1 MLIHYQYHIE
11 NHSKLKHKC
20 PECGWMFS
28 TFNCV
33 KVHCCQQHG
42 KVLTKAD
49 RPVVVRPSC
58 PTCSRTLV
66 DDKAYQEHMKY
77 HANMRYECIC
87 GWMYEE
93 FNCLQG
99 HLRSRHKIKAIKKNE
114 RDFLVKGLGGRR
126 EEEESLELYSCSRCG
141 RQLKKWHLAEH
152 TSNHSKMKYKC
163 QEESCGWLYET
174 YDNLVTHYESRH
186 CKSIRCH
193 PEKEYLISKVY
204 VAEVKEEYV
213 KKCPLCSRPFG
224 EKYLEAHVAKHDDLT
239 QKCKETGCGWT
250 YRRFAELRNHYSKE
264 HQLLI
269 TKDHRDTIYI
279 LGRSSSGLRKSQNKC
294 PICSRKFKGSFNHLH
309 VKEHDKMKYK
319 CSEPECG
326 WMFRYF
332 QKLERHYRNHHF
344 YLAKNAEVCLG
355 EGLIESIRPD
365 QKFVECP
372 YCGCRLSGWKIFR
385 SHVHRHNTM
394 KSMYKCPI
402 ITCGWM
408 YGKEESLKSHY
419 LKMHSSTSVDTSKE
433 NVECKECGRRLS
445 QEVFDKHLQ
454 CFDKMKYKCPECPMV
469 FDRYLPLKRHVVN
482 KHGKVLSFKEEEYI
496 NRRHAFG
503 DKDTN
508 AKRHKKLKG
517 KSTGTDI
524 ANVRNQSFRMKADKD
539 TRKNITK
546 QASHVLR
553 YAKTAQNSACSI
565 CGRHFSCFSVRRKHE
580 EQHEQMRYKCT
591 DSSCGWMFKQ
601 FHLLQWHYSFAH
613 NGNPMR
619 NKLCEKD
626 LEEKVRELNKSPSET
641 SVRCAVS
648 PDVMGID
655 DSVTEI
661 EKMMLVEFSCESG
674 NAAERDVADPKLQ
687 DTIALPNE
695 CQSDDSFLENL
706 PHSSGDRHV
715 DDFIL
720 PQENQVQVKIER
732 ASICCN
738 ICNYTFDKIESL
750 QHHICNNFL
759 SQSSAIEDSQNS
771 QLNANQLSDV
781 GNCHSQSNINEYRA
795 DTQDRISEVE
805 MKPDVGYVSDNNTL
819 NCMYQ
824 NEDQWQQCPIHCN
837 TGQCC
842 QSQSLPRHRKA
853 TLLAN

>member
-1 MLIHYQYHIE
+1 
-11 NHSKLKHKC
+11 
-20 PECGWMFS
+20 MFCNFRS
-28 TFNCV
+28 V
-33 KVHCCQQHG
+33 KQHCFRQHG
-42 KVLTKAD
+42 KVLTEAD
-49 RPVVVRPSC
+49 RPVGFVRPSC
-58 PTCSRTLV
+58 PTCSRTLLNE
-66 DDKAYQEHMKY
+66 KSYQEHIQS
-77 HANMRYECIC
+77 HTNMRYKCIC
-87 GWMYEE
+87 GWMFEK
-93 FNCLQG
+93 FNCLQS
-99 HLRSRHKIKAIKKNE
+99 HLRDRHKIKAMKNKHE
-114 RDFLVKGLGGRR
+114 EDFLVKSLAGKKEGEGILDFVT
-126 EEEESLELYSCSRCG
+126 ESNVELYPCPRCN
-141 RQLKKWHLAEH
+141 RQLKKCHLDEH
-152 TSNHSKMKYKC
+152 ISNHSKMKYKC

-174 YDNLVTHYESRH
+174 YDNLVTHYKSRH

-204 VAEVKEEYV
+204 VTEVKEEYV

-224 EKYLEAHVAKHDDLT
+224 QKYLEAHLAKHDDLT
-239 QKCKETGCGWT
+239 QKCMETGCGWT
-250 YRRFAELRNHYSKE
+250 YRHFGELRNHYLKE
-264 HQLLI
+264 HQVFI

-279 LGRSSSGLRKSQNKC
+279 LGRSRLPQSKNKC
-294 PICSRKFKGSFNHLH
+294 PICNRKFKGSFDHLH
-309 VKEHDKMKYK
+309 VQQHDKMKYK

-326 WMFRYF
+326 WMFQKF
-332 QKLERHYRNHHF
+332 QKLEQHYQNHHF
-344 YLAKNAEVCLG
+344 HKKYLAKNAEQVCLG
-355 EGLIESIRPD
+355 KGLIESIRPD
-365 QKFVECP
+365 QKLVECP
-372 YCGCRLSGWKIFR
+372 YCGCRLKGRKIFR
-385 SHVHRHNTM
+385 SHVHHHNRMT
-394 KSMYKCPI
+394 SMYKCPI
-402 ITCGWM
+402 VTCGWM
-408 YGKEESLKSHY
+408 YGNDKSLKRHY
-419 LKMHSSTSVDTSKE
+419 LKMHSSTSADKSKE
-433 NVECKECGRRLS
+433 NIECKECGRHLS

-469 FDRYLPLKRHVVN
+469 FERHFPLKRHVVN
-482 KHGKVLSFKEEEYI
+482 KHGKALVSFKEEEYI

-508 AKRHKKLKG
+508 AKRHKKSKG
-517 KSTGTDI
+517 KSTGTNI
-524 ANVRNQSFRMKADKD
+524 ANARNQSFRMKADKD

-553 YAKTAQNSACSI
+553 YAKAAQNSACSI

-613 NGNPMR
+613 NGNAMR

-641 SVRCAVS
+641 SVRCVVS
-648 PDVMGID
+648 PDAMGID
-655 DSVTEI
+655 NSVTEI

-687 DTIALPNE
+687 NTIALPNE

-720 PQENQVQVKIER
+720 PQENQVQVKIES

-781 GNCHSQSNINEYRA
+781 GNCHSQSSINEYRA

-805 MKPDVGYVSDNNTL
+805 MKPDVGYVSGSNTL

-842 QSQSLPRHRKA
+842 QSQSSTP
-853 TLLAN
+853 